1 MNRTTR
7 LFAVGFLFLLLSSAA
22 GFGQATIA
30 QDVPPVVRDAM
41 AWTVSVSDGPYRGS
55 GVYLGDGLYLSANH
69 VVERRVGPLT
79 IQHGTSE
86 PVAARILAVDDVSD
100 AALLEAE
107 KKFSGGVLLAV
118 DSSLEPGTVA
128 FVAGTSKQ
136 RVVGWRARVQQ
147 LTSGREGRALWANAV
162 GVRSAIPGDS
172 GGPVFDEQGRLIG
185 VLWGGLASH
194 RETVFCR
201 PQVLRVLLSPV
212 LNRLE
217 SWHNRKGQ

>member
-1 MNRTTR
+1 VNRITKAIV
-7 LFAVGFLFLLLSSAA
+7 LGLLLLGVLSQP
-22 GFGQATIA
+22 QALA
-30 QDVPPVVRDAM
+30 QEVPKPVLDAM

-107 KKFSGGVLLAV
+107 RRFQGGVMLAV
-118 DSSLEPGTVA
+118 ETELGPGDVA
-128 FVAGTSKQ
+128 YIAGTSK
-136 RVVGWRARVQQ
+136 RKVIGWRARVDQ
-147 LTSGREGRALWANAV
+147 LTSGRDGRALWVAAV
-162 GVRSAIPGDS
+162 GVRSAISGDS
-172 GGPVFDEQGRLIG
+172 GGPVFDSEGRLIG
-185 VLWGGLASH
+185 VLWGGLASE

-201 PQVLRVLLSPV
+201 PKVLRVLLSPV

-217 SWHNRKGQ
+217 SWHKNKGK